1 MSDLTVWRDGN
12 GEPIACVEK
21 LRVLR
26 ENEAE
31 LRQAMQDAFED
42 AILMGVAPDEMRAH
56 LMEMVSKLSEPGA

>member
-56 LMEMVSKLSEPGA
+56 LMEMVSKLSGPGA

>member
-42 AILMGVAPDEMRAH
+42 AILMGVAPDEMRAY
-56 LMEMVSKLSEPGA
+56 LMEMVSKLSGPGA